1 MIILIEQNRTRVNED
16 LGETATT
23 INEVIRKVSNESSY
37 ESAVKVRARR
47 QREYTK
53 LERIE
58 AGLRRAR
65 AAIRE
70 AKFLNQTQDPDFV
83 PSGPM
88 YWNSKA
94 FHRLNFNFLFLNSVH
109 KL

>member
-1 MIILIEQNRTRVNED
+1 MTRVNED
-16 LGETATT
+16 LGETGTA
-23 INEVIRKVSNESSY
+23 INEVIKNVSNDSSY
-37 ESAVKVRARR
+37 ELAVKVRARR

-58 AGLRRAR
+58 VGLRRAR

-83 PSGPM
+83 PSSPM
-88 YWNSKA
+88 YWNSKH
-94 FHRLNFNFLFLNSVH
+94 FTG
-109 KL
+109 